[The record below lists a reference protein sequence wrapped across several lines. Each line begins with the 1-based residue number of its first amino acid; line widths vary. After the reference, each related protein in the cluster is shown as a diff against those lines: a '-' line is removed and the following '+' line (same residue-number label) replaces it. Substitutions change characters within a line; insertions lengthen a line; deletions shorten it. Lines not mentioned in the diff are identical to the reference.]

1 MHYHYKQFKNKL
13 AAMSWE
19 QLEAMF
25 EQYQE
30 MQSRSIEDEI
40 RQEMIA
46 HELDAREAE
55 DEFERVRYD
64 RIEY

>member
-30 MQSRSIEDEI
+30 MQSRSIEEEL

-64 RIEY
+64 IIEY

>member
-1 MHYHYKQFKNKL
+1 MQYQFKSFRNKL
-13 AAMSWE
+13 ASMSWNE
-19 QLEAMF
+19 LEAMF

-30 MQSRSIEDEI
+30 MESRSIGDEI

-46 HELDAREAE
+46 HELDARESE

-64 RIEY
+64 VYEY

>member
-1 MHYHYKQFKNKL
+1 
-13 AAMSWE
+13 MSWE
-19 QLEAMF
+19 ELEAMF
-25 EQYQE
+25 EQYIE
-30 MQSRSIEDEI
+30 MESRSIEDEL

>member
-13 AAMSWE
+13 TAMTWD

-30 MQSRSIEDEI
+30 MQSRSVEDEI

-55 DEFERVRYD
+55 DEYERVRYD
-64 RIEY
+64 VYEY

>member
-1 MHYHYKQFKNKL
+1 MQYQFKSFRNKL
-13 AAMSWE
+13 TAMTWE

-30 MQSRSIEDEI
+30 MESRSIGDEI

-55 DEFERVRYD
+55 DEYERVRYD
-64 RIEY
+64 VYEY

>member
-1 MHYHYKQFKNKL
+1 MT
-13 AAMSWE
+13 WD

-30 MQSRSIEDEI
+30 MQSRSIDDEI
-40 RQEMIA
+40 KQEMIA

-64 RIEY
+64 VYEY

>member
-1 MHYHYKQFKNKL
+1 MQYQFKSFRNKL
-13 AAMSWE
+13 AAMTWE

-30 MQSRSIEDEI
+30 MQSRSVNDEI
-40 RQEMIA
+40 KQEMIA

-55 DEFERVRYD
+55 DEYERVRYD
-64 RIEY
+64 VY

>member
-1 MHYHYKQFKNKL
+1 MHYYYKQFKNKL
-13 AAMSWE
+13 AAMTWD

-30 MQSRSIEDEI
+30 MQSRSVEDEI

-64 RIEY
+64 INEY

>member
-1 MHYHYKQFKNKL
+1 MHYHYKQFKQKL

-30 MQSRSIEDEI
+30 MESRSIEDEL

-64 RIEY
+64 ITEY

>member
-1 MHYHYKQFKNKL
+1 
-13 AAMSWE
+13 MSWE

-30 MQSRSIEDEI
+30 MQSRSIEDEL

-64 RIEY
+64 IIEY

>member
-1 MHYHYKQFKNKL
+1 MHYYYKQFKNKL
-13 AAMSWE
+13 AAMTWD

-30 MQSRSIEDEI
+30 MQSRSVEDEI